1 MEKFEN
7 QQSQTVKLE
16 LNPQEFNVIMAALQE
31 IPFKMA
37 DPVIRSLVKQV
48 QGQVQFQGQV

>member
-48 QGQVQFQGQV
+48 QGQVQ